1 MLRFRHSLF
10 WRYAL
15 AVSFIVL
22 VTALIL
28 TLALHAKMSEAAAI
42 ITGIALLLIFLA
54 GVSIR
59 SERTLTG
66 DLNEIASA
74 LEKLVVENDLDRMPQ
89 PRLTE
94 LDDLAQHMDAIAGH
108 VRKHYA
114 ELTHERDR
122 LSAVLDNI
130 NAGVIVVRSDLKI
143 DMINPVAEKIL
154 GTSREYAQGRTFTEI
169 HHTPVIDR
177 AIEKSREGAMVSTE
191 VKISIPHSRSLRV
204 LANPITSAGDEI
216 TGVICVIEDVTSR
229 RRLERVR
236 KDFVAN
242 VSHELRTPVAN
253 MRAVVDALI
262 AGAADDPDAA
272 RRFLTDLDRES
283 RRLVDIIEDL
293 LMLSRL
299 EAEGTTLVAETFAVN
314 EMIEEALAEKAG
326 LAWKGEVELT
336 FSDGENAV
344 EIRGDRNLIKLACT
358 NLLDNAIKYNRPGG
372 RVEVLVAHG
381 KNEISISVSDTGIGI
396 PMKERS
402 KIFERFYRVDKAR
415 SRETGG
421 TGLGLS
427 IVKHA
432 ADFHGGT
439 INITSTEGEGS
450 TFTLVIP
457 NDFS

>member
-1 MLRFRHSLF
+1 
-10 WRYAL
+10 
-15 AVSFIVL
+15 
-22 VTALIL
+22 
-28 TLALHAKMSEAAAI
+28 
-42 ITGIALLLIFLA
+42 
-54 GVSIR
+54 
-59 SERTLTG
+59 
-66 DLNEIASA
+66 
-74 LEKLVVENDLDRMPQ
+74 
-89 PRLTE
+89 
-94 LDDLAQHMDAIAGH
+94 
-108 VRKHYA
+108 
-114 ELTHERDR
+114 
-122 LSAVLDNI
+122 
-130 NAGVIVVRSDLKI
+130 
-143 DMINPVAEKIL
+143 
-154 GTSREYAQGRTFTEI
+154 
-169 HHTPVIDR
+169 
-177 AIEKSREGAMVSTE
+177 
-191 VKISIPHSRSLRV
+191 
-204 LANPITSAGDEI
+204 
-216 TGVICVIEDVTSR
+216 
-229 RRLERVR
+229 
-236 KDFVAN
+236 
-242 VSHELRTPVAN
+242 
-253 MRAVVDALI
+253 
-262 AGAADDPDAA
+262 
-272 RRFLTDLDRES
+272 
-283 RRLVDIIEDL
+283 
-293 LMLSRL
+293 
-299 EAEGTTLVAETFAVN
+299 VAETFAVN

-439 INITSTEGEGS
+439 INVTSTEGEGS